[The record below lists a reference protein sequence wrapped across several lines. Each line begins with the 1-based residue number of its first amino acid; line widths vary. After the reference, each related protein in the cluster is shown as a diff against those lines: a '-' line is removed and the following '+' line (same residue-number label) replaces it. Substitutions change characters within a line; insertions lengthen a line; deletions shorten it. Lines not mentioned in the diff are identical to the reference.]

1 MTNRIL
7 SFTKMHGIGNDYI
20 YIDCFKEN
28 FTIEEAKK
36 YSPILSDRRFSI
48 GGDGIILIMPS
59 EKNYKADVRMKMFNA
74 DGSESEMC
82 GNGIRCVAKYTYD
95 KGISKNNPLKIE
107 TLRGILEAKL
117 FIKDGEVESVEI
129 NMDSPILEGLKI
141 PTTINKNP
149 IIDEPIEINGKE
161 YLFTAVSMGNP
172 HAVIFVNDLENLDIS
187 TVGKLIENNS
197 IFPNRTNVEFVEIIN
212 KGEVRQR
219 TWERG
224 SGETLACGTGASA
237 VCVAGFISERT
248 ESKILN
254 HLLGGDL
261 TLDYRDGKVFMKGEA
276 RYSFEGKINLSN
288 L

>member
-1 MTNRIL
+1 MNSRIL

-28 FTIEEAKK
+28 FTDEDAKK
-36 YSPILSDRRFSI
+36 YAPVLSERHFSI

-59 EKNYKADVRMKMFNA
+59 DYADAKMKMFNS

-82 GNGIRCVAKYTYD
+82 GNGIRCAAKYVYD
-95 KGISKNNPLKIE
+95 KGISQNNPLKIE
-107 TLRGILEAKL
+107 TLRGVLEAKL
-117 FIKDGEVESVEI
+117 FIKDGEVDMAEI
-129 NMDSPILEGLKI
+129 NMDAPILEGLKI

-149 IIDEPIEINGKE
+149 IIDEPININGKE

-172 HAVIFVNDLENLDIS
+172 HAVIFVNDLDNMEIS
-187 TVGKLIENNS
+187 VLGKLIENNP
-197 IFPNRTNVEFVEIIN
+197 IFPNRTNVEFAEIIN
-212 KGEVRQR
+212 RGEVKQR

-237 VCVAGFISERT
+237 VCVAGFISKRT
-248 ESKILN
+248 DGKIVN

-261 TLDYRDGKVFMKGEA
+261 ILDYRDGKVFMKGEA
-276 RYSFEGKINLSN
+276 RYSFEGKVNLK
-288 L
+288 

>member
-1 MTNRIL
+1 MNSRIL

-28 FTIEEAKK
+28 FTVEDAKK
-36 YSPILSDRRFSI
+36 YAPVLSERHFSI

-59 EKNYKADVRMKMFNA
+59 DNADAKMKMFNS

-82 GNGIRCVAKYTYD
+82 GNGIRCAAKYIYD
-95 KGISKNNPLKIE
+95 KGISENNPLKIE
-107 TLRGILEAKL
+107 TLRGVLEARL
-117 FIKDGEVESVEI
+117 FIKDGEVDMAEI
-129 NMDSPILEGLKI
+129 NMDAPILEGLKI

-149 IIDEPIEINGKE
+149 IIDEPININGKE

-172 HAVIFVNDLENLDIS
+172 HAVIFVNDLDNMEIS
-187 TVGKLIENNS
+187 VIGKLIENNS
-197 IFPNRTNVEFVEIIN
+197 VFPNRTNVEFVEIIN
-212 KGEVRQR
+212 RGEVKQR

-237 VCVAGFISERT
+237 VCVAGFISKRT
-248 ESKILN
+248 DGKIVN

-261 TLDYRDGKVFMKGEA
+261 ILDYRDGKVFMKGEA
-276 RYSFEGKINLSN
+276 RYSFEGKVNLK
-288 L
+288 

>member
-1 MTNRIL
+1 MNSRIL

-28 FTIEEAKK
+28 FTVEDAKK
-36 YSPILSDRRFSI
+36 YAPVLSERHFSI

-59 EKNYKADVRMKMFNA
+59 DNADAKMKMFNS

-82 GNGIRCVAKYTYD
+82 GNGIRCAAKYVYD
-95 KGISKNNPLKIE
+95 KGISQNNPLKIE
-107 TLRGILEAKL
+107 TLRGVLEARL
-117 FIKDGEVESVEI
+117 FIKDGEVDMAEI
-129 NMDSPILEGLKI
+129 NMDAPILEGLKI

-149 IIDEPIEINGKE
+149 IIDEPININGKE

-172 HAVIFVNDLENLDIS
+172 HAVIFVNDLDNMEIS
-187 TVGKLIENNS
+187 VLGKLIENNS

-212 KGEVRQR
+212 RGEVKQR

-237 VCVAGFISERT
+237 VCVAGFISKRT
-248 ESKILN
+248 DGKIVN

-261 TLDYRDGKVFMKGEA
+261 ILDYRDGKVFMKGEA
-276 RYSFEGKINLSN
+276 RYSFEGKVNLK
-288 L
+288 

>member
-1 MTNRIL
+1 
-7 SFTKMHGIGNDYI
+7 
-20 YIDCFKEN
+20 
-28 FTIEEAKK
+28 
-36 YSPILSDRRFSI
+36 
-48 GGDGIILIMPS
+48 MPS
-59 EKNYKADVRMKMFNA
+59 DKADAKMRMFNA

-82 GNGIRCVAKYTYD
+82 GNGIRCVAKYIYD

-117 FIKDGEVESVEI
+117 FIKEGKVDAVEI

-141 PTTINKNP
+141 PTTIDKNP
-149 IIDEPIEINGKE
+149 IIDEPIKIKGKE

-172 HAVIFVNDLENLDIS
+172 HAVIFVNDLENIDINII
-187 TVGKLIENNS
+187 GKSIENNL

-212 KGEVRQR
+212 RGEVKQR

-237 VCVAGFISERT
+237 VCVAGFISKRT
-248 ESKILN
+248 DSKILN

-261 TLDYRDGKVFMKGEA
+261 ILDYRDGKVFMKGEA
-276 RYSFEGKINLSN
+276 RYSFSGKVNL
-288 L
+288 

>member
-261 TLDYRDGKVFMKGEA
+261 LLDYRDGKVFMKGEA

>member
-28 FTIEEAKK
+28 FTVEDAKK
-36 YSPILSDRRFSI
+36 FSPILSDRHFSI
-48 GGDGIILIMPS
+48 GADGIILIMPS
-59 EKNYKADVRMKMFNA
+59 DKADVKMRMFNY

-95 KGISKNNPLKIE
+95 KNISKNNPLKIE

-117 FIKDGEVESVEI
+117 FIKDEEVDTVEI

-149 IIDEPIEINGKE
+149 IIDEAIKINGKE

-172 HAVIFVNDLENLDIS
+172 HAVIFVKDLENIDIS
-187 TVGKLIENNS
+187 TIGKLMENNS
-197 IFPNRTNVEFVEIIN
+197 IFPNRTNVEFVQIN
-212 KGEVRQR
+212 DKNNIKMRV
-219 TWERG
+219 WERG
-224 SGETLACGTGASA
+224 AGETLACGTGACGTVVSA
-237 VCVAGFISERT
+237 
-248 ESKILN
+248 ILN
-254 HLLGGDL
+254 GYTSRKVTVQLLGGNL
-261 TLDYRDGKVFMKGEA
+261 EIEWNEENNHVYMTGPATTV
-276 RYSFEGKINLSN
+276 FEGKIDW
-288 L
+288 

>member
-1 MTNRIL
+1 MTL

-20 YIDCFKEN
+20 YVNCFKEK
-28 FTIEEAKK
+28 FTPEDASK
-36 YSPILSDRRFSI
+36 YSPILSNRNYSI
-48 GGDGIILIMPS
+48 GADGIILIMPS
-59 EKNYKADVRMKMFNA
+59 DKADAKMRMFNA

-82 GNGIRCVAKYTYD
+82 GNGIRCVAKYVYD

-117 FIKDGEVESVEI
+117 FIENDEVDKVEI
-129 NMDSPILEGLKI
+129 NMSSPILEGLKI
-141 PTTINKNP
+141 PTTIDKNP
-149 IIDEPIEINGKE
+149 IIDEPITFNGKT
-161 YLFTAVSMGNP
+161 YYFTAVSMGNP
-172 HAVIFVNDLENLDIS
+172 HAVIFMDNIDDLDINS
-187 TVGKLIENNS
+187 IGSYIENNS

-212 KGEVRQR
+212 RGEVKQR

-237 VCVAGFISERT
+237 VCVAGFISKRT
-248 ESKILN
+248 DNIILN

-261 TLDYRDGKVFMKGEA
+261 VLRYENNSVFMKGEA
-276 RYSFEGKINLSN
+276 RYSFEGKVL

>member
-117 FIKDGEVESVEI
+117 FIKDGEVDSVEI

-248 ESKILN
+248 ENKILN